1 MVEEK
6 PMMDTERDRSS
17 GDNGPTI
24 RRGKV
29 DSLDI
34 FEVTESE
41 LGSLER
47 GSPNSIYLNFCI
59 FFASAFITLTT
70 TMVTVDIKSDI
81 KISLFFSADIISII
95 SIVLFGILWW
105 KAKNEVKEVLSV
117 IRGRVPREETGMK
130 NADDTVNTA

>member
-1 MVEEK
+1 MT
-6 PMMDTERDRSS
+6 DTERDRSS
-17 GDNGPTI
+17 GDNVPTI
-24 RRGKV
+24 RHGRV

-59 FFASAFITLTT
+59 FFASAFITLTV
-70 TMVTVDIKSDI
+70 TMLTVDIKSDI
-81 KISLFFSADIISII
+81 NISLFFSADIISII
-95 SIVLFGILWW
+95 AIVLFGILWW
-105 KAKNEVKEVLSV
+105 KAKNEVKEVLLV
-117 IRGRVPREETGMK
+117 IRSRVQREEADKT